1 MAISIVVGLQGA
13 GKSYYAVAE
22 IWKHI
27 KKMHAAEISNEPYK
41 YKKIYTN
48 IEGFIPNRY
57 VEHLKF
63 GDLENVWKWEN
74 EQYKAFENIS
84 TPHELPKINFTIKKT
99 KDKQIKQEFDPF
111 DDEEIELHQLDDI
124 EIISADDEKIFKA
137 IMNKKSEEIQS
148 DYINFT
154 RPFFEKAGF
163 TECLIV
169 IDESHNHFPKSLS
182 GALKRLASYHRHYDQ
197 DYILIT
203 QDLNQLPRYITN
215 LTVFTIKATSPAI
228 RVKSDIF
235 AYKVYSGGYIS
246 FRDDNKLETKRLKA
260 NPYIFGLYKSGSVK
274 IPRSSMYKFFIMIS
288 LILALFGGLF
298 YWTKTNYGGH
308 KTTVKVIKRKEIK
321 IPKQTP
327 NKAKLTRVEFTKVKN
342 NIFIKNKRINF
353 IVFTSQLNKQDKFLY
368 SIKQLDGSYK
378 YVYMLT
384 DTTLDAL
391 GLPRKKELKKQEN
404 NFSPNPFGDGSP
416 LRNKY

>member
-27 KKMHAAEISNEPYK
+27 KKMHAAEVSNEPYK

-48 IEGFIPNRY
+48 IEGFIPNKY
-57 VEHLKF
+57 VDHLKF
-63 GDLENVWKWEN
+63 ADLENLWKWEN
-74 EQYKAFENIS
+74 EQYKAFENIAS
-84 TPHELPKINFTIKKT
+84 PQELPKINFTVKKH
-99 KDKQIKQEFDPF
+99 KEQHKEQELDLHAG
-111 DDEEIELHQLDDI
+111 EETELHQVDDI
-124 EIISADDEKIFKA
+124 EIITADDEKIFKA

-154 RPFFEKAGF
+154 RPYFEKANF
-163 TECLIV
+163 TDCLIV
-169 IDESHNHFPKSLS
+169 IDEAHNHFPKSLS

-228 RVKSDIF
+228 RVKSDLF

-274 IPRSSMYKFFIMIS
+274 IPRSSMYKFLLMIAA
-288 LILALFGGLF
+288 ILLVFAGLF

-308 KTTVKVIKRKEIK
+308 KSVKVVKKHIIKQKPKTIK
-321 IPKQTP
+321 KPT
-327 NKAKLTRVEFTKVKN
+327 LTRIEFIKARD

-353 IVFTSQLNKQDKFLY
+353 QVFNALLTHQDKFLY

-378 YVYMLT
+378 YVYMLSNR
-384 DTTLDAL
+384 TLEKL
-391 GLPRKKELKKQEN
+391 GLPIKKEIEKKEQHFME
-404 NFSPNPFGDGSP
+404 NPFFNGSP
-416 LRNKY
+416 IKE